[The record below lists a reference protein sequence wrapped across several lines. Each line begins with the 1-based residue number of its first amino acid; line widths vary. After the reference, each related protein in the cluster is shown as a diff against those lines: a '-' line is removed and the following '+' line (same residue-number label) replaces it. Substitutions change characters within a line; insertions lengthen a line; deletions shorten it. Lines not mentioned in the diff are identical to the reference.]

1 MSTFLTTAQA
11 MFAPAL
17 DVSLSSAVLAV
28 TGTLLLIGLLK
39 LFRPL
44 LTGVARALV
53 LVVKPKLSK
62 EQKRALHQLHNTK
75 MLNKML
81 VSMDGAATSQAAELR
96 ALAARP

>member
-11 MFAPAL
+11 MFAPAF

-62 EQKRALHQLHNTK
+62 EQKRALQQLHNTK